1 MYKVLLDRKVLS
13 DSSHTVTLESDCLAC
28 LRETVI
34 SLPMKFDIY
43 AVYRHGENITRRS
56 DIVSLMR
63 DREIRQGVNPVGAN
77 R

>member
-13 DSSHTVTLESDCLAC
+13 DPSHTVTLSSDCLAC

-43 AVYRHGENITRRS
+43 AVYRHEENITRRA
-56 DIVSLMR
+56 DIVNILR
-63 DREIRQGVNPVGAN
+63 DREIRQGFNPVGT
-77 R
+77 RK